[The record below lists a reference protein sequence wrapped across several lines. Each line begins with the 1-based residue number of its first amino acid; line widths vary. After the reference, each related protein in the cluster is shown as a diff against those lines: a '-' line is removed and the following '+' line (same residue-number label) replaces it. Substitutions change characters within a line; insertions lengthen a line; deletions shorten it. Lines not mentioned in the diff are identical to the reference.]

1 MKTIQA
7 KLKPVKP
14 TCKCSVQMGEPDNLM
29 SGPFY
34 VHLGHAQNLAE
45 LRRDMEERTG
55 LTSEEVRIEKVRYR
69 RKEGK
74 TSHGCPIAKFV
85 SSNISRIYYGN
96 TT

>member
-1 MKTIQA
+1 MKTIKA
-7 KLKPVKP
+7 KLNPIKPE
-14 TCKCSVQMGEPDNLM
+14 CKCSVQMEPEM
-29 SGPFY
+29 SGPYY
-34 VHLGHAQNLAE
+34 VHLGHARDLAE

-85 SSNISRIYYGN
+85 SSDIFL
-96 TT
+96 